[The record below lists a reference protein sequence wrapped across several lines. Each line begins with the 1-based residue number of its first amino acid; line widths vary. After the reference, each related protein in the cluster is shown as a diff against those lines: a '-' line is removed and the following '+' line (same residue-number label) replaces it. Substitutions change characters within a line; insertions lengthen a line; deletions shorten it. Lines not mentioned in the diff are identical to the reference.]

1 MAIQTSS
8 GMQGREKRPSR
19 WKWRMP
25 VQIAEA
31 ILEVEQRAAEGE
43 SIEVIAAELG
53 ISASSYHRWRS
64 LYHGLNAD
72 DIAYTKRLESEVR
85 RLRRIINEFEMDA
98 PLPEEA
104 RMRALA

>member
-1 MAIQTSS
+1 MTERTAL
-8 GMQGREKRPSR
+8 GAQGRGKRPAR

-31 ILEVEQRAAEGE
+31 ILEVERRAAEGE
-43 SIEVIAAELG
+43 SIEAIASELG

-85 RLRRIINEFEMDA
+85 RLQNIINEFEMSA
-98 PLPEEA
+98 PIPETLFS
-104 RMRALA
+104 RASA

>member
-1 MAIQTSS
+1 
-8 GMQGREKRPSR
+8 
-19 WKWRMP
+19 MP
-25 VQIAEA
+25 LQIAEA

-43 SIEVIAAELG
+43 SIEAIAAQLG

-85 RLRRIINEFEMDA
+85 RLRRIINEFETDA
-98 PLPEEA
+98 PLSEEPL
-104 RMRALA
+104 MRSFA

>member
-1 MAIQTSS
+1 
-8 GMQGREKRPSR
+8 
-19 WKWRMP
+19 MP

-31 ILEVEQRAAEGE
+31 ILKVEQRAAAGE
-43 SIEVIAAELG
+43 SIDAIAAELG

-85 RLRRIINEFEMDA
+85 RLQKIINEFEMDA
-98 PLPEEA
+98 PLSEETL
-104 RMRALA
+104 MRSFA